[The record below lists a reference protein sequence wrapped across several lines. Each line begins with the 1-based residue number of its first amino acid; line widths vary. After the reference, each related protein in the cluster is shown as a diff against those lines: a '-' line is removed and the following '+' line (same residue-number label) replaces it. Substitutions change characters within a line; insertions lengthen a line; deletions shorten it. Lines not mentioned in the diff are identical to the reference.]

1 MLHAD
6 LMHCAFE
13 ECAMHEIFYIVWYY
27 NTSPRY
33 QGVMRGVITG
43 EGKRL
48 EWVVCRKVSKPRQS
62 WIHAY
67 TATASHAVAHGRIVT
82 AAGLRPREMRR
93 VHPGLHIAAPCG
105 LGGRGKGGRTDNNP
119 AQGCVQPRWA
129 MVADLAGRWS
139 QLSHSEKVLR
149 ERRPVLVR
157 LPMPRDAKKPPRA
170 AHRCTGWFRGK
181 GEGRTALRRAA
192 ACLCSVS
199 HLRYG
204 QDCK

>member
-1 MLHAD
+1 MRARDSNGWSVERSANQDNHGFTLTRRQRRML
-6 LMHCAFE
+6 
-13 ECAMHEIFYIVWYY
+13 
-27 NTSPRY
+27 SP
-33 QGVMRGVITG
+33 TG
-43 EGKRL
+43 ELSPLQGFDLGRCEESTPGCTSRHRVDSGVGERGAKPTTTPLR
-48 EWVVCRKVSKPRQS
+48 VV
-62 WIHAY
+62 Y
-67 TATASHAVAHGRIVT
+67 
-82 AAGLRPREMRR
+82 
-93 VHPGLHIAAPCG
+93 
-105 LGGRGKGGRTDNNP
+105 N
-119 AQGCVQPRWA
+119 
-129 MVADLAGRWS
+129 LAGRWS